1 MVKIEQLLLNLYTLV
16 NLKRNNKEITPIHE
30 SKYLN
35 IYIECSLDKLEGKN
49 IYDCSK

>member
-1 MVKIEQLLLNLYTLV
+1 MVKIEQLLLNLYTIG

-35 IYIECSLDKLEGKN
+35 IYI
-49 IYDCSK
+49 